1 MRHLLLALTALTMP
15 SAAFAQTAPA
25 AATSAPLPTAPKPAA
40 LEADGIPAVPMD
52 LIEAPRPYMEFR
64 TAGFVD
70 WDPVSKSMLISTRFG
85 NVAQLHTV
93 KGPGMAR
100 TQISFE
106 PEPLRGTYLPGD
118 GTMVVTKD
126 KGGNEF
132 FQLYTLKDGKLT
144 LLTDGKS
151 RNGLNA
157 VSKDGK
163 WIAYSSTRRNGAD
176 TDLYMMDPRDPK
188 TDRMIKQLSGGGWAL
203 AGFAPGN
210 KQAVVAN

>member
-15 SAAFAQTAPA
+15 ALAHAQETAPA
-25 AATSAPLPTAPKPAA
+25 APAAAKPAA
-40 LEADGIPAVPMD
+40 LIADGIPAVPLD
-52 LIEAPRPYMEFR
+52 LVDATRPYMEFR

-70 WDPVSKSMLISTRFG
+70 WDPVTKSMLISTRFG
-85 NVAQLHTV
+85 NVAQLHSV

-106 PEPLRGTYLPGD
+106 PEPLSGTYLPGD
-118 GTMVVTKD
+118 GTMIVSKD

-132 FQLYTLKDGKLT
+132 YQLYTMKNGKLT

-157 VSKDGK
+157 VSLDGK
-163 WIAYSSTRRNGAD
+163 WIAYSSTRRNG
-176 TDLYMMDPRDPK
+176 TDNDL
-188 TDRMIKQLSGGGWAL
+188 
-203 AGFAPGN
+203 
-210 KQAVVAN
+210 